1 MICLANNEIA
11 YVGALPESRLTGIL
25 YVPVLDIEYV
35 KIPDISVLTGNIVI
49 MSKRGVNS
57 LKMSGI
63 RIENASAICI
73 GSKTAESLLEKYG
86 IHSVYPENMNSRG
99 LLELIIAKGWK
110 SLELIGSDSTSQW
123 FLDSL
128 KERNIL
134 VNYIKAYRIVP
145 SKSTVAM
152 DELSRVKSILFGS
165 SLSFKYFIEKY
176 GTQVLGDKK
185 LFAIGERSAET
196 MRRYGFAPYNR
207 ETRPDINAILEQME
221 SEI

>member
-63 RIENASAICI
+63 RIENANAICI

-123 FLDSL
+123 FLDNL
-128 KERNIL
+128 KE
-134 VNYIKAYRIVP
+134 
-145 SKSTVAM
+145 
-152 DELSRVKSILFGS
+152 
-165 SLSFKYFIEKY
+165 
-176 GTQVLGDKK
+176 
-185 LFAIGERSAET
+185 
-196 MRRYGFAPYNR
+196 
-207 ETRPDINAILEQME
+207 
-221 SEI
+221 